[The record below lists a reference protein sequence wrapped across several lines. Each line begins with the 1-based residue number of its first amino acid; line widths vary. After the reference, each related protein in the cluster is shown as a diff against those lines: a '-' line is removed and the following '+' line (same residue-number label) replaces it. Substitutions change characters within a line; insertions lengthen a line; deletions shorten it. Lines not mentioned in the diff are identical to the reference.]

1 MAITGAHHKLTVWQE
16 SRNLAEL
23 VYAVTAAFPKSELF
37 GLSSQLRRAA
47 VSVPSNLA
55 EGAARNSTRE
65 LAQFVGIANGSI
77 AEMETQMELAA
88 RLGYISREA
97 QVFGKITE
105 VAKLLVGLRRS
116 LRQKLA

>member
-1 MAITGAHHKLTVWQE
+1 MAIRGAHHKLIVWQE
-16 SRNLAEL
+16 AMNLAEL
-23 VYAVTAAFPKSELF
+23 VYSSTANFPKSEVF
-37 GLSSQLRRAA
+37 GLTGQLRRAA

-65 LAQFVGIANGSI
+65 LAQFVGIANGSL
-77 AEMETQMELAA
+77 AEIETQMELAA
-88 RLGYISREA
+88 RLGFIGRDA
-97 QVFGKITE
+97 QVFEKITE